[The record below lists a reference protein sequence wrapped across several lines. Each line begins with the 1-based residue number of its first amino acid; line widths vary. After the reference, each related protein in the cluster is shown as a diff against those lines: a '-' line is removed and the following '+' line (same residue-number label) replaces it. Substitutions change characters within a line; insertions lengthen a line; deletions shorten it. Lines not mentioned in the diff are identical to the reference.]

1 MRRLRREHLLV
12 LACLMTIASSMA
24 LVTLVI
30 SFHVLQFVDAAMD
43 RVANRDPNVSTE
55 LVRYEC
61 SYIDYTH
68 LYINIIVK
76 AMVMEC

>member
-12 LACLMTIASSMA
+12 LACLMTIVSSMA
-24 LVTLVI
+24 LVTRVI

-55 LVRYEC
+55 LVRYKC

-68 LYINIIVK
+68 YL
-76 AMVMEC
+76 